1 MDSLSK
7 AADQAARDFLK
18 GKRRPPE
25 FHVTVAR
32 NAILDCL
39 SASDEPDFIARICG
53 PVAHPKVREEAQSVI
68 RKIAPHIVTL
78 AGKAYQESRA

>member
-1 MDSLSK
+1 MDRLSK

-18 GKRRPPE
+18 GKRLPPE

-39 SASDEPDFIARICG
+39 LSSPEPDFIARICG
-53 PVAHPKVREEAQSVI
+53 PVAHPQVREEARSVI
-68 RKIAPHIVTL
+68 RKIAPHLVTL
-78 AGKAYQESRA
+78 AGRTAQECRA